1 MKEMIEKYYTEQYST
16 LVKRFTNRAGSVWN
30 AEDVVSEGFSR
41 ALTYADSYNPDK
53 KELGAWLNTIMNN
66 SLKNFKQADR
76 LMGMSVEFDEL
87 KDDGVPMGEIAS
99 VCRKDIYKMIA
110 EEPVDNNVE
119 ILNLYFRN
127 NYTPKD
133 IQEVL
138 DIPRGTVLS
147 SITRFVKKVKDRYED
162 TSSGL
167 GS

>member
-1 MKEMIEKYYTEQYST
+1 MIEKYHKAHYDI

-30 AEDVVSEGFSR
+30 AEDVVSEGFVR
-41 ALTYADSYNPDK
+41 ALTYSDSYDPKK
-53 KELGAWLNTIMNN
+53 KELGAWINTIMNN

-76 LMGMSVEFDEL
+76 LMGMSIEFNEV
-87 KDDGVPMGEIAS
+87 KNGGIPMGEIAS
-99 VCRKDIYKMIA
+99 VCRSDIYRMIQ
-110 EEPVDNNVE
+110 EESAGDKVE

-147 SITRFVKKVKDRYED
+147 TITRFVRKVKDRYED
-162 TSSGL
+162 SSSRS

>member
-1 MKEMIEKYYTEQYST
+1 MKEMVEKYFNEHYNT
-16 LVKRFTNRAGSVWN
+16 LVKRFTNRAGTTWN
-30 AEDVVSEGFSR
+30 AEDVVSEGFTR
-41 ALTYADSYNPDK
+41 ALTYADSYNPER
-53 KELGAWLNTIMNN
+53 KELGAWINTIMNN

-76 LMGMSVEFDEL
+76 LMGMSVSFDEL
-87 KDDGVPMGEIAS
+87 KNDGIPMGEIAG
-99 VCRKDIYKMIA
+99 VCRRDIYNMIDN
-110 EEPVDNNVE
+110 EPVDNNVE
-119 ILNLYFRN
+119 ILQLYFKN

-147 SITRFVKKVKDRYED
+147 TITRFITKVKERYAD

>member
-1 MKEMIEKYYTEQYST
+1 MKEMIEKYYGEQYKT

-30 AEDVVSEGFSR
+30 AEDVVSEGFAR

-53 KELGAWLNTIMNN
+53 KELGAWINTIMNN
-66 SLKNFKQADR
+66 SLKNFKHADR

-87 KDDGVPMGEIAS
+87 KNEGIPLNAITN
-99 VCRKDIYKMIA
+99 VCRKDIYKMI
-110 EEPVDNNVE
+110 ENEPVDNNVE
-119 ILNLYFRN
+119 ILDLYFRN

-147 SITRFVKKVKDRYED
+147 TITRFVRKVKDRYED